1 LKTKFKQIY
10 GKQTSSNKI
19 QTKFKWNWKKVQTK
33 LLKTKF
39 IKWNSVQN
47 SSEIE
52 NKIQMKL
59 KRNWKKSNGIIE
71 NKIHQTKFKWYW
83 KQNSNKI
90 ETKLKTK
97 FIKPN
102 SARVWPAHA

>member
-1 LKTKFKQIY
+1 LKKN
-10 GKQTSSNKI
+10 QTE
-19 QTKFKWNWKKVQTK
+19 
-33 LLKTKF
+33 LLKIKF
-39 IKWNSVQN
+39 IKENSN
-47 SSEIE
+47 DIE

-59 KRNWKKSNGIIE
+59 KI
-71 NKIHQTKFKWYW
+71 
-83 KQNSNKI
+83 I